1 MCCAPFVF
9 GDAQNTRRGKNK
21 KKRGKHIQR
30 QCNARKIC
38 AKKKTTAWKM
48 KNKKQNQNGKLTI
61 FFVFF
66 FESAKSKNVS
76 ATRVF
81 FPRPSRLSLVPQ
93 AKKWKAGKWVGG
105 VGVGKNKTKIK
116 QRLRNERRKPFT
128 ASCLRGFHLF
138 SSFFLFL
145 FFFLCTRTPNS
156 NNSHLLWIFQR
167 GVSKNSTSSN
177 PVNQVNNMWVQR
189 FPLNYVPGVLQR
201 SFRLDEACARRRRSW
216 KIA

>member
-1 MCCAPFVF
+1 
-9 GDAQNTRRGKNK
+9 
-21 KKRGKHIQR
+21 
-30 QCNARKIC
+30 
-38 AKKKTTAWKM
+38 M

-66 FESAKSKNVS
+66 FFESAKSKNVS
-76 ATRVF
+76 ATRAF